1 MASLVWRK
9 GVRTFVAAPRG
20 RASQSFFIGA
30 LAAAPGSVAMLR
42 ASPAGFPSREF
53 RGSWRVA
60 LPFHFLMNAHAVV
73 LSNLH
78 LS

>member
-1 MASLVWRK
+1 L
-9 GVRTFVAAPRG
+9 
-20 RASQSFFIGA
+20 GA

-42 ASPAGFPSREF
+42 ASPAVFPSREF
-53 RGSWRVA
+53 RGLRRVA
-60 LPFHFLMNAHAVV
+60 LPFHLFHFLMNALAVI

>member
-1 MASLVWRK
+1 MASLVWWK

-20 RASQSFFIGA
+20 RTSQSCLLGA

-42 ASPAGFPSREF
+42 ASPAVFPSRELY
-53 RGSWRVA
+53 GLWRVA
-60 LPFHFLMNAHAVV
+60 LPLHFSMNAHAAV
-73 LSNLH
+73 LSNLR